1 MSKDGALFV
10 WPKRGKYT
18 MKKPIK
24 LFSSLFMTLLLL
36 FSFATASFADRV
48 LIIQDLPK
56 QAYRYG
62 VGAYEGVVAHS
73 TATPEAPAI
82 NIQRYESRTWRS
94 AFVHYAVDWDETIQ
108 IADTKY
114 IAYGAGPAANKRFV
128 HVELSETSNPAKF
141 KSSYERYVKLLAK
154 ILKDR
159 GIHPSK
165 GLWTHKDITYKLGG
179 TDHED
184 PLDYLRSHGV
194 SETQFRADVQK
205 AYEGATVTVKPKPQE
220 PSQNVVG
227 ATGVAYIDGYNVNL
241 RSGPSTNYGI
251 IRQLNKDESYQVW
264 GKQGDWLNLGGNQW
278 IYNNPS
284 YIKYQGE
291 QTSAASSVVGKRVVS
306 KVDNLRFYDAASWS
320 DADVVGT
327 VDEGLGFTIDAKVSV
342 NGSPQYKVH
351 NSKGTTYYVTANE
364 AYVYVK

>member
-1 MSKDGALFV
+1 
-10 WPKRGKYT
+10 

-62 VGAYEGVVAHS
+62 VGANEGVVAHS

-82 NIQRYESRTWRS
+82 NIRNYEARTWRN
-94 AFVHYAVDWDETIQ
+94 AFVHYAVDWNETIQ

-114 IAYGAGPAANKRFV
+114 IAYGAGPSANKRFV
-128 HVELSETSNPAKF
+128 HVELSETSNPDKF

-184 PLDYLRSHGV
+184 PIDYLRSHGV
-194 SETQFRADVQK
+194 SESQFRADVQK
-205 AYEGATVTVKPKPQE
+205 AYEGATGTVKPKPQE

-227 ATGVAYIDGYNVNL
+227 ATGVAYIEGFNVNL
-241 RSGPSTNYGI
+241 RSGPSTNHGV
-251 IRQLNKDESYQVW
+251 IRQLNKGEAYQVW

-291 QTSAASSVVGKRVVS
+291 KTFATSSVVGKRVVS
-306 KVDNLRFYDAASWS
+306 KVDNLRFYDSASWS
-320 DADVVGT
+320 DKDVAGT